1 MLRAPLVSTTR
12 GMRLGRR
19 FVASWLA
26 AIALI
31 TAVGLSGI
39 VQLGAI
45 YAVTKEISNDW
56 LPRYQLLDRIAGA
69 ADMHRLLN
77 QRQFETSNFRHLAD
91 IARKVEQNA
100 DIIASGLASLER
112 QLASEHRHLDTI
124 HEFRAEWQRYLD
136 AAATATTASEIGQLP
151 RVPIIYRDMVDPAFT
166 TARATLNRLTS
177 SMKSELTQ
185 FTDEAATT
193 FRTAIAVVL
202 MCMTLAIAA
211 TALGSHWIK
220 VSISQPIVAVSRA
233 MQSLTDGQPVDPFDV
248 DARRRDEVGV
258 LMHSVNAFRASRQR
272 ELELTLLA
280 RAERARLDAAL
291 DNMPVGLAMF
301 DADRNLIVCNGR
313 FEEMYGL
320 VYDFDRAAT
329 DAGSIFAAMCT
340 AGTLST
346 TEAEHVVGL
355 LAEGDTQTI
364 SAHHLELL
372 DGRILSVK
380 CRRLGGGGWVT
391 IHEDVTEQ
399 HRAEERIRHL
409 AGHDL
414 LTNLP
419 NRRLF
424 KENCTDALSRLSGSA
439 SAAIVCLDLDRFKPV
454 NDTLGHPIGDRL
466 LEAVAQ
472 RLTGLLQPGDIASR
486 FGGDEFVVYLAD
498 ATATPAELTA
508 RYIIESLSAP
518 YDIAEH
524 HITIGCSAGIALAPL
539 HGRDVDELLRCADMA
554 LYAAKADG
562 RATAS
567 VYDARLEAPAIA
579 RRTLE
584 TALRDALEA
593 DEFQLRY
600 QPIVDL
606 TRLEVTSLEAL
617 LRWRHPTRG
626 WIPPSDF
633 IPAAEQCGLIQQ
645 IGVWTFERAMSEAN
659 NWPAHLS
666 LAINLSPVQFRG
678 GALVDSVRAI
688 IDRTGFRSN
697 RLELEITEGLLLRQS
712 EATMK
717 ALHDL
722 REMGIGI
729 CMDDFGTGYSSL
741 GYVRRFPFDSLKIDR
756 TYVADLL
763 EDPNAHA
770 IVDTTI
776 RLGSRLGM
784 KTVAE
789 GVERREQLVYLIAEG
804 CTHAQGYLLSE
815 PLASADVPAA
825 VGRIRDRLRDLMLT
839 STRAA

>member
-1 MLRAPLVSTTR
+1 MFRAPLISTTR

-39 VQLGAI
+39 LQLGAI
-45 YAVTKEISNDW
+45 YSVTKEISDDW
-56 LPRYQLLDRIAGA
+56 LPRYQLLDRITGA
-69 ADMHRLLN
+69 ADMHRLLT
-77 QRQFETSNFRHLAD
+77 QRQFETSNFRHLAE
-91 IARKVEQNA
+91 ITRNVEQNG
-100 DIIASGLASLER
+100 DIITSGLTSLEQ
-112 QLASEHRHLDTI
+112 QLTSDPQYIEKI
-124 HEFRAEWQRYLD
+124 HEFRTEWRRYLE
-136 AAATATTASEIGQLP
+136 AAASATAASEIGQLQ
-151 RVPIIYRDMVDPAFT
+151 RALVIFRGTVDPAFA
-166 TARATLNRLTS
+166 TARATLNALTGA
-177 SMKSELTQ
+177 MKSELTH
-185 FTDEAATT
+185 FKDEAAAT

-211 TALGSHWIK
+211 TAIGSHWIK
-220 VSISQPIVAVSRA
+220 VSISQPIVAVSAA

-248 DARRRDEVGV
+248 DARRSDEVGV

-301 DADRNLIVCNGR
+301 DSDRNLIVCNGR

-320 VYDFDRAAT
+320 VYDFDSAAT
-329 DAGSIFAAMCT
+329 DAGSIFAAMCK
-340 AGTLST
+340 AGTLNEREADAVVALLENGT
-346 TEAEHVVGL
+346 TDAV
-355 LAEGDTQTI
+355 A
-364 SAHHLELL
+364 AHHLELL
-372 DGRILSVK
+372 DGRIFSVK
-380 CRRLGGGGWVT
+380 CRRLAAGGWVT

-424 KENCTDALSRLSGSA
+424 KENCGDALIRLAGTA
-439 SAAIVCLDLDRFKPV
+439 SAAVMCLDLDRFKSV
-454 NDTLGHPIGDRL
+454 NDTLGHPVGDRL
-466 LEAVAQ
+466 LESVAQ
-472 RLTGLLQPGDIASR
+472 RLRSLLQPGDIASR
-486 FGGDEFVVYLAD
+486 FGGDEFVVYLGD
-498 ATATPAELTA
+498 ATAASAIETA
-508 RYIIESLSAP
+508 QRIIETLSAP

-524 HITIGCSAGIALAPL
+524 HISIGCSAGIALAPQ
-539 HGRDVDELLRCADMA
+539 HGRDTDELLRCADMA

-562 RATAS
+562 RATARL
-567 VYDARLEAPAIA
+567 YETKLEAPAIA

-584 TALRDALEA
+584 TAMREALEA
-593 DEFQLRY
+593 DEFHLRY

-606 TRLEVTSLEAL
+606 TKLEVTSLEAL

-645 IGVWTFERAMSEAN
+645 IGAWTFERAMSEAK

-678 GALVDSVRAI
+678 GKLVETVRDTI
-688 IDRTGFRSN
+688 NRTDFRGD

-712 EATMK
+712 DTTMK

-729 CMDDFGTGYSSL
+729 CMDDFGTGYPSL
-741 GYVRRFPFDSLKIDR
+741 GYVKRFPFDSLKIDR

-784 KTVAE
+784 QTVAE

-839 STRAA
+839 ATRAA

>member
-39 VQLGAI
+39 LQLGAI
-45 YAVTKEISNDW
+45 YAVTKEISDDW
-56 LPRYQLLDRIAGA
+56 LPRYQLLDRITGA

-77 QRQFETSNFRHLAD
+77 QRQFETSNFRHLAE
-91 IARKVEQNA
+91 ISRNVEQNA
-100 DIIASGLASLER
+100 DIIASGLTSLEH
-112 QLASEHRHLDTI
+112 QLASEPRYVERI
-124 HEFRAEWQRYLD
+124 QEFRIEWQRYLD
-136 AAATATTASEIGQLP
+136 AAVTATAASEVGQVQ
-151 RVPIIYRDMVDPAFT
+151 RAVAIFRDTVDPAFA
-166 TARATLNRLTS
+166 TARATLSNLTAG
-177 SMKSELTQ
+177 MKSELTH
-185 FTDEAATT
+185 FKDEAAAT

-211 TALGSHWIK
+211 TAIGSHWIK
-220 VSISQPIVAVSRA
+220 ISISQPIVAVSEA
-233 MQSLTDGQPVDPFDV
+233 MQSLTDGQPVAPFDV

-301 DADRNLIVCNGR
+301 DANRNLIVCNGR

-329 DAGSIFAAMCT
+329 DAGSIFAAMST

-346 TEAEHVVGL
+346 REAEAVVDL
-355 LAEGDTQTI
+355 LSHGDTDAVA
-364 SAHHLELL
+364 AHRLEVL
-372 DGRILSVK
+372 DGRIFSVK
-380 CRRLGGGGWVT
+380 CRRLGVGGWVT

-424 KENCTDALSRLSGSA
+424 KENCADALARLSGTA
-439 SAAIVCLDLDRFKPV
+439 SAAVVCLDLDRFKPV
-454 NDTLGHPIGDRL
+454 NDTLGHPVGDRL
-466 LEAVAQ
+466 LEAVAH
-472 RLTGLLQPGDIASR
+472 RLRTLLQPGDLASR

-498 ATATPAELTA
+498 ATAASAEQTA
-508 RYIIESLSAP
+508 RHIIETVSAP

-524 HITIGCSAGIALAPL
+524 HIAIGCSAGIALAPF
-539 HGRDVDELLRCADMA
+539 HGRDTDELLRCADMA

-562 RATAS
+562 RATARL
-567 VYDARLEAPAIA
+567 YEARLEAPAIA

-584 TALRDALEA
+584 SALRDALDA
-593 DEFQLRY
+593 NEFHLRY

-606 TRLEVTSLEAL
+606 TKLEVTSLEAL
-617 LRWRHPTRG
+617 IRWRHPTRG

-645 IGVWTFERAMSEAN
+645 IGAWTFERAMSEAKS
-659 NWPAHLS
+659 WPAHLT

-678 GALVDSVRAI
+678 GRLVEIVRETM
-688 IDRTGFRSN
+688 DRTGFRSD
-697 RLELEITEGLLLRQS
+697 RLEFEITEGLLLRQS
-712 EATMK
+712 ESTMK

-741 GYVRRFPFDSLKIDR
+741 GYVKRFPFDSLKIDR

-784 KTVAE
+784 QTVAE

-815 PLASADVPAA
+815 PLSSIDVPAA

-839 STRAA
+839 TRAA